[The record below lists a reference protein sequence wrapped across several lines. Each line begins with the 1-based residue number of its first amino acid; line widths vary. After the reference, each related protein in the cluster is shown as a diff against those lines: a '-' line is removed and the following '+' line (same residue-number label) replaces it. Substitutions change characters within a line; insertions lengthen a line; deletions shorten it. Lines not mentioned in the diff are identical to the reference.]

1 MPRLLAGQEE
11 VASSDVVALV
21 FNFGPVPV
29 LPRHAS
35 PSIWRKLRGNG
46 YLYEAHEFCFISPAC
61 RRHALIPSAS
71 PSHTPLSVAH
81 SLRSTP
87 SVARSLAVCHTSP
100 ASYSL
105 HACKPC
111 LCLRRPDTRRT
122 QQPMQASRHWC
133 RHHPGNTFA
142 PHTPHDTSPMPSSRM
157 VYCASA
163 CDQIPNVTAIMKR
176 AFVHA
181 CACAGV
187 HVCCPPLSH
196 AGLYLWQV
204 RTVVDF
210 HDTGLAFPLL
220 EVQARG

>member
-87 SVARSLAVCHTSP
+87 SVARSLAVPHVPRFILSSC
-100 ASYSL
+100 
-105 HACKPC
+105 
-111 LCLRRPDTRRT
+111 
-122 QQPMQASRHWC
+122 MQAMSLLATTGHAT
-133 RHHPGNTFA
+133 HPAADAGI
-142 PHTPHDTSPMPSSRM
+142 
-157 VYCASA
+157 SA
-163 CDQIPNVTAIMKR
+163 
-176 AFVHA
+176 
-181 CACAGV
+181 
-187 HVCCPPLSH
+187 L
-196 AGLYLWQV
+196 
-204 RTVVDF
+204 
-210 HDTGLAFPLL
+210 
-220 EVQARG
+220 VQAPSRKHLCAPYTS